1 VHPDPTCS
9 RHQLRPFHKLPSSD
23 CLNILSA
30 ATMLSIRK
38 RKQPAVDSTETTPLQ
53 LKKKRW
59 TGRIL
64 NTGKK
69 GNTM

>member
-1 VHPDPTCS
+1 
-9 RHQLRPFHKLPSSD
+9 
-23 CLNILSA
+23 
-30 ATMLSIRK
+30 MLSIRK